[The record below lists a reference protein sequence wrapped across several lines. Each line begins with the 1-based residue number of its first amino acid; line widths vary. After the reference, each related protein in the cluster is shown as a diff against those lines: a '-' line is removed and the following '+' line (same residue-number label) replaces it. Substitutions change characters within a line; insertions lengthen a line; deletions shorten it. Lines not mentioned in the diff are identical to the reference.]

1 MDVLPY
7 ITSFQQLVVKAVQL
21 LDDNNDGFVCAI
33 DNMAMVREYAF
44 HMTNGNHIPECHD
57 NMVVC
62 SCGQPCNMMEQFMEH
77 MASNCI

>member
-7 ITSFQQLVVKAVQL
+7 ITSFQQLVAKAVQL
-21 LDDNNDGFVCAI
+21 LDDNNDGFVCVI

-44 HMTNGNHIPECHD
+44 RMTDGNHIPERHD

-62 SCGQPCNMMEQFMEH
+62 SCDKSCNTMEQFMEH